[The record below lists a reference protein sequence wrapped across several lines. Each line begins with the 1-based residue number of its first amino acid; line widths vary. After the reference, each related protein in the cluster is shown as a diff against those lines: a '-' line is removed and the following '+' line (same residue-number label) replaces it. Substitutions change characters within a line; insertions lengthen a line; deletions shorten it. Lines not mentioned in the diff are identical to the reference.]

1 MTALT
6 DQIAVAFRD
15 YITAG
20 VPASGNYKPTKA
32 DTRSI
37 LTTMA
42 TGAQWISSI
51 QTFLGAATTAAA
63 LTGVG
68 LGTGDTP
75 TFTGATLT
83 NLTVDTSVL
92 KVDGSTNRVGI
103 GTASPSVAFDVD
115 VAADFSSTVA
125 LAGATTV
132 TATMAMT
139 GSGKLVVGNATTP
152 TVGALAGAETLAVT
166 GTGNGASGSISR
178 FSNDATAGRLTIYKS
193 RGTSIGAQTV
203 VQVSDVLGD
212 LRFNGADGTTYAEGA
227 RVSAIVDATP
237 GSGSMPTAM
246 TFWTTAASAST
257 STERG
262 RFDSSGRLLVN
273 ATSSVTMANS
283 RTPLIQVHAT
293 TAALGATSATLW
305 EASAVGPRII
315 MGKSR
320 GAAVGTNTIV
330 QSGDNLGIL
339 SWDAADGSAFVQS
352 AAIYA
357 AVDGTPGSSDMPGR
371 LLFATTADGASG
383 ATERMR
389 IDSAG
394 LISLGGGTT
403 TGIQTGT
410 TNAIPFKA
418 SGSEIARINASGA
431 LVGHTAHV
439 SIGSTSPNVQA
450 HGATSAG
457 FGAARW
463 SNDANGPQVYFGK
476 SRSTTIGTLGTI
488 VQSGDILGQMFW
500 FGDDGTALKSAAAI
514 VCTVDGT
521 PGADDMP
528 GALSFRTTPDGSNSS
543 SEAFKIG
550 NGGVITFPRIS
561 TTASAANAFLD
572 SGSSNSLLRSTS
584 SIRYKRS
591 IENVTAEET
600 EKLLEMRPITYRS
613 RAAADDPS
621 RRWFG
626 FIAEEMAEVE
636 GRLVTYG
643 PDEDGEIVPDGIQY
657 ERIVVL
663 LVAKIKQLN
672 SRIAAIET
680 AQGRTTK

>member
-32 DTRSI
+32 DTRDI

-42 TGAQWISSI
+42 TGAQWISAV
-51 QTFLGAATTAAA
+51 QTFLNAATTAAA
-63 LTGVG
+63 LTGIG
-68 LGTGDTP
+68 LGTGDSP

-83 NLTVDTSVL
+83 NITVDTSLL
-92 KVDGSTNRVGI
+92 KITGSNNRVGI
-103 GTASPSVAFDVD
+103 GTASPSADNTLEVALASSFT
-115 VAADFSSTVA
+115 STVA
-125 LAGATTV
+125 LGAATTV

-178 FSNDATAGRLTIYKS
+178 FSNDATGGRLTIYKS
-193 RGTSIGAQTV
+193 RGTSVGTQTV

-227 RVSAIVDATP
+227 RISAIVDATP

-257 STERG
+257 ATERG
-262 RFDSSGRLLVN
+262 RIDSSGRLVVN
-273 ATSSVTMANS
+273 STTSYTCANG
-283 RTPLIQVHAT
+283 RTPLIQAHASS
-293 TAALGATSATLW
+293 AALGAVSATLW
-305 EASAVGPRII
+305 EASSSAPRVI

-320 GAAVGTNTIV
+320 GASVGTNTIV

-339 SWDAADGSAFVQS
+339 SWDGADGTAFIQA

-357 AVDGTPGSSDMPGR
+357 SVDGTPGTSDMPGR
-371 LLFATTADGASG
+371 LLFATTADGAS
-383 ATERMR
+383 ATTERMR

-394 LISLGGGTT
+394 LISFGGGTS
-403 TGIQTGT
+403 TGIQTGV
-410 TNAIPFKA
+410 TNAIPFRA
-418 SGSEIARINASGA
+418 NGSEIARINTTGA
-431 LVGHTAHV
+431 LFGHTSHV
-439 SIGSTSPNVQA
+439 TIGSVYPNVQA
-450 HGATSAG
+450 HGATNAG
-457 FGAARW
+457 FGAGRW
-463 SNDANGPQVYFGK
+463 SNDTNGAQVHFAK
-476 SRSTTIGTLGTI
+476 SRSATIGTLGTI

-500 FGDDGTALKSAAAI
+500 FGDDGVALKTAAAI
-514 VCTVDGT
+514 VGLVDGT
-521 PGADDMP
+521 PGTDDMP
-528 GALSFRTTPDGSNSS
+528 GAISFRTTPDGSASV
-543 SEAFKIG
+543 SEAMKIG

-584 SIRYKRS
+584 SIRYKRNV
-591 IENVTAEET
+591 ENLTDAEMDR
-600 EKLLEMRPITYRS
+600 LLSMRPITYRS

-621 RRWFG
+621 RRWYG
-626 FIAEEMAEVE
+626 FIAEEMAEVDE
-636 GRLVTYG
+636 RLVTYG
-643 PDEDGEIVPDGIQY
+643 PDDDGEIVPDGVQY
-657 ERIVVL
+657 ERVVVL

-672 SRIAAIET
+672 TRIAALE
-680 AQGRTTK
+680 AA